1 MSDFITIV
9 QDFLYFGL
17 GIGAVIAGVTVFA
30 DAYGRKAKKDEY
42 LSELETLERI
52 HASKKVAEAT
62 KEPEE
67 QKKQ

>member
-1 MSDFITIV
+1 MSAFITIV
-9 QDFLYFGL
+9 QDFLYFGI
-17 GIGAVIAGVTVFA
+17 GVGAVIAGVSIFA

-67 QKKQ
+67 KKQ

>member
-1 MSDFITIV
+1 MSTFVDII
-9 QDFLYFGL
+9 QDFLYFAIGT
-17 GIGAVIAGVTVFA
+17 GAVLGGITVFG
-30 DAYGRKAKKDEY
+30 DVYGRKAKKEEY

-67 QKKQ
+67 KKQ

>member
-1 MSDFITIV
+1 MSAFITIV
-9 QDFLYFGL
+9 QDFLYFGI
-17 GIGAVIAGVTVFA
+17 GIGAVVAGITVFS

-67 QKKQ
+67 KKQ